1 MIELLEDIRRRL
13 LASEYKNEEHVRL
26 SLVARVVQAVG
37 WNIWNPVEVY
47 TEFKATEK
55 EDNTRVD
62 VALFANNFAADTIF
76 IECKGVGRIGD
87 DLAKVERQL
96 RDYNRNHSALFT
108 IITDGQHW
116 RFYFS
121 LTSGEFAQKLFG
133 SLDLLHDE
141 PTETAAYFQD
151 FLGHENI
158 LNGSARLAAES
169 YLLLSRKERAM
180 KDVLP
185 EAEKHITQP
194 PFPALPEALLELLA
208 AKGLTVSREEAVAF
222 LAGETLP
229 KPKPTVLVRKAVGE
243 KMESRSAASRQS
255 AEQVDAKKA
264 PQVASIVY
272 LPASLQV
279 KFALSLSRLG
289 VKAEGHYAADKTMTV
304 LAGSTAMPEAKPSLS
319 PALKALRT
327 ELMEQGIVVAHG
339 KILQFSQ
346 QHVFKSPAQAAD
358 VVCGYSVN
366 AKQAWVDDL
375 GKPLRDYLE

>member
-13 LASEYKNEEHVRL
+13 QAGEYKNEEHVRL
-26 SLVARVVQAVG
+26 SLVARIAQAVG

-62 VALFANNFAADTIF
+62 VALFANNFEADTIF

-133 SLDLLHDE
+133 SLDLLRDD

-151 FLGHENI
+151 FLGRENI
-158 LNGSARLAAES
+158 LNGSARGAAES

-185 EAEKHITQP
+185 EAEKRITQP
-194 PFPALPEALLELLA
+194 PFPALPEALAALLA
-208 AKGLTVSREEAVAF
+208 AKGLVISREEATAF
-222 LAGETLP
+222 LAGEALP
-229 KPKPTVLVRKAVGE
+229 KPNAAV
-243 KMESRSAASRQS
+243 
-255 AEQVDAKKA
+255 
-264 PQVASIVY
+264 QVARREAAAPSVPAAEKKSAQASELPTFYLQLKRSGISATAQWSDAERTKLIV
-272 LPASLQV
+272 
-279 KFALSLSRLG
+279 K
-289 VKAEGHYAADKTMTV
+289 
-304 LAGSTAMPEAKPSLS
+304 AGSTAALEAKDSLS
-319 PALKALRT
+319 KGYRNLRQT
-327 ELMEQGIVVAHG
+327 LIQQN
-339 KILQFSQ
+339 ILINNGTNLLFSEDYS
-346 QHVFKSPAQAAD
+346 FISAGAAGD
-358 VVCGYSVN
+358 VICGYSVN
-366 AKQAWVDDL
+366 GRTIWGDAKGKIL
-375 GKPLRDYLE
+375 GDY